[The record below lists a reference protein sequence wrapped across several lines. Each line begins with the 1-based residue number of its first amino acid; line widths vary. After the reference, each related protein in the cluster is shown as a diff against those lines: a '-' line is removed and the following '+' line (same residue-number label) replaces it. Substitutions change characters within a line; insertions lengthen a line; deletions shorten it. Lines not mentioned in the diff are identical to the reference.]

1 MTTENRPT
9 NEVFTPDELNY
20 LRSQH
25 LGRMATAQPNGT
37 LQVNPVGFSVNA
49 DTGTIDIRG
58 FHMAAS
64 RKFRNIQDNGR
75 VAFVVDDLPSVDPWR
90 VRCLEIRGTAETI
103 AGDDADDA
111 LIRIHP
117 RRILSFGIDQD
128 LPPHELKP
136 SVRNVETTAE

>member
-1 MTTENRPT
+1 MAMDNRPT
-9 NEVFTPDELNY
+9 TAVFTPDELNY

-25 LGRMATAQPNGT
+25 LGRMATVQPNGT

-58 FHMAAS
+58 FHLAAS
-64 RKFRNIQDNGR
+64 RKFRNIDDNGR

-90 VRCLEIRGTAETI
+90 VRCLEIRGTAE
-103 AGDDADDA
+103 AVSADDADDA

-117 RRILSFGIDQD
+117 RRVLSFGIGQD
-128 LPPHELKP
+128 LPPHELTP
-136 SVRNVETTAE
+136 SIRNVETTAE